1 MQKFVLKLKKCIL
14 GQPHHPPPPP
24 TPQKKKQKTKKNKK
38 QTRFFPKKPFESILN
53 LYAAV
58 IILCKKLEKFHAF
71 IFQKTL
77 KTSIGLIWGLFWAK
91 NLKTKFFSNNH
102 FVQFQTCMML

>member
-1 MQKFVLKLKKCIL
+1 MRKFVLKLKKCIL
-14 GQPHHPPPPP
+14 GQPHQPPPPP
-24 TPQKKKQKTKKNKK
+24 TPQKKTKNKKKNKK
-38 QTRFFPKKPFESILN
+38 QTRFFPKKPFESILS

-71 IFQKTL
+71 IFHKAL

-91 NLKTKFFSNNH
+91 NLKTKLFSNNH